1 MDPND
6 PVAVYSTN
14 DLYEAELIKQ
24 FLHTEGLTCELDGV
38 TQGGF
43 VELFEVKVLVR
54 GADADQARTLIEQ
67 HRRDRAEGEFAE
79 SEAESDP
86 ESESSTDTD
95 TEVDAD

>member
-24 FLHTEGLTCELDGV
+24 FLHAEGLTCELDSA

-54 GADADQARTLIEQ
+54 GAEADQARALIEQ
-67 HRRDRAEGEFAE
+67 HRQERAEGESAE
-79 SEAESDP
+79 FDP
-86 ESESSTDTD
+86 ESESDTDSD